1 MIMKLNNLFII
12 LFYIM
17 LSGCINKN
25 TESEKLHNLFDEVW
39 ENGLQ
44 EFPVR
49 ATYLGDY
56 RYNDRL
62 SDMSIEAI
70 NRRNEKNKLILKQL
84 QKY

>member
-1 MIMKLNNLFII
+1 
-12 LFYIM
+12 M
-17 LSGCINKN
+17 LSSCINKN
-25 TESEKLHNLFDEVW
+25 TGSDKLHNLFNVVW

-56 RYNDRL
+56 RYNDSL

-70 NRRNEKNKLILKQL
+70 NRRNERNKLILKRL
-84 QKY
+84 QNHENCCVKITKIIHSN